1 MRFYEIG
8 GGTLTV
14 DGHPIDSVTRD
25 SLRANF
31 GMVLQETW
39 LKAGTVAENIAYGK
53 PDATREEIVAA
64 AKKARAHSFITRL
77 PQGYDTPITE
87 DGGNISQGQ
96 RQLLCIARVMLRRPP
111 ILILDEATSSIDTR
125 TEVLVQDAFEE
136 LMKGRTSFIV
146 AHRLSTIKNADQI
159 LVMKA
164 GNIIEQ
170 GTHEELLA
178 RNGFYANLY
187 RSQFAPA

>member
-1 MRFYEIG
+1 
-8 GGTLTV
+8 
-14 DGHPIDSVTRD
+14 
-25 SLRANF
+25 
-31 GMVLQETW
+31 
-39 LKAGTVAENIAYGK
+39 
-53 PDATREEIVAA
+53 
-64 AKKARAHSFITRL
+64 
-77 PQGYDTPITE
+77 
-87 DGGNISQGQ
+87 
-96 RQLLCIARVMLRRPP
+96 
-111 ILILDEATSSIDTR
+111 
-125 TEVLVQDAFEE
+125 
-136 LMKGRTSFIV
+136 MKGRTSFIV